1 MSKDISLECVET
13 LNAVQIFDGGSGV
26 EDILSRLEKEV
37 RAMPTDP
44 TTEKGR
50 KEIKSLAYKVARSKT
65 ALDDLGKQV
74 QAEAKAKV
82 DMVNAGR
89 RVIVSRLD
97 ALRDEVR
104 KPVDEYEAREEK
116 RVSEHRGRI
125 ADIQRLAAESEGA
138 PITVLRQ
145 YLADLELQESHNF
158 EEFQSQA
165 NMEIVRTRTQINAAI
180 VLAEQ
185 AERERVE
192 RARLA
197 SIAAEEE
204 RQRIEK
210 ERIEREARIAEE
222 AAAKAKKDAEESA
235 ERERIRAAQKAE
247 EEKAAIERE
256 RVAAVERERLAEEE
270 AARAIEW
277 AAREKAEAEKRAEE
291 QRVAAAEKAES
302 DRLAAIEA
310 ERNRIEQEKRQ
321 EAEAQ
326 KAREANL
333 EHRRKINRAA
343 VEALASGGVPAEYA
357 EAALRL
363 IISGAVP
370 NVSVRY

>member
-125 ADIQRLAAESEGA
+125 ADIQQLAAEAERA
-138 PITVLRQ
+138 PLPVLRQ
-145 YLADLELQESHNF
+145 YLAELEPQESHDF

-165 NMEIVRTRTQINAAI
+165 NMEIGRTRTQINAAI
-180 VLAEQ
+180 VLAEH

-192 RARLA
+192 QERLA
-197 SIAAEEE
+197 ALAAEEE
-204 RQRIEK
+204 RLRIEK
-210 ERIEREARIAEE
+210 ERIEREVRIAEE
-222 AAAKAKKDAEESA
+222 AAAKAKKDAEEAA

-256 RVAAVERERLAEEE
+256 RVAAVEREEKAKRDAAEALE
-270 AARAIEW
+270 RAE
-277 AAREKAEAEKRAEE
+277 REKALAAKRAEE
-291 QRVAAAEKAES
+291 E
-302 DRLAAIEA
+302 RLQA
-310 ERNRIEQEKRQ
+310 IEQERKRV
-321 EAEAQ
+321 AEE
-326 KAREANL
+326 KARAEEEVRMREANL
-333 EHRRKINRAA
+333 EHRRKINSAA
-343 VEALASGGVPAEYA
+343 VDALIDGGIDRDAAEKAMTLIIRRKVPA
-357 EAALRL
+357 
-363 IISGAVP
+363 
-370 NVSVRY
+370 VSVQY

>member
-13 LNAVQIFDGGSGV
+13 LNAVQIFDGGLGV

-37 RAMPTDP
+37 RAIPTDP
-44 TTEKGR
+44 TSEKGR

-89 RVIVSRLD
+89 RVIMSRLD

-125 ADIQRLAAESEGA
+125 SDIQLLAAESEGA
-138 PITVLRQ
+138 PLPVLRQ
-145 YLADLELQESHNF
+145 YLADLELQEAHDF
-158 EEFQSQA
+158 EEFKLQA
-165 NMEIVRTRTQINAAI
+165 NMKIGRTRTQITAAI

-192 RARLA
+192 QERLA
-197 SIAAEEE
+197 AIAAEEE

-222 AAAKAKKDAEESA
+222 AAAKAKKNAEEAA

-256 RVAAVERERLAEEE
+256 RAAAVEREEKAKRDMAEALERVEHEKRLAARKAEFDRI
-270 AARAIEW
+270 RAIEEERAR
-277 AAREKAEAEKRAEE
+277 AADAKAVEE
-291 QRVAAAEKAES
+291 QMK
-302 DRLAAIEA
+302 
-310 ERNRIEQEKRQ
+310 RNRELSI
-321 EAEAQ
+321 
-326 KAREANL
+326 
-333 EHRRKINRAA
+333 EHRRSVNRAA
-343 VEALASGGVPAEYA
+343 VSDLVAGGIEAAVSEQVIRLIASGKVANVFVEY
-357 EAALRL
+357 
-363 IISGAVP
+363 
-370 NVSVRY
+370 